1 MSSVVKSLEPLS
13 GLTRDL
19 SVPFVYVVPT
29 ELGREEKVDHDDEE
43 VVLMSSRTDDYCP
56 SLKLE
61 ESDFVMPRKNFPLW
75 RLIANDPFLIKA
87 KIHEWSD
94 GEEFQKTSTT
104 RLPKRP
110 TRTQAQSQV
119 RTPQQQA
126 DDYCPSLKLEE
137 SDFVMPRKNFLLWR
151 LIANDPLLINAKIH
165 EWSDGEEFQKVLLKL
180 INTISTGDHEIESV
194 FTAPPSN
201 SKYQILPLMSFPTGQ
216 TLCDIDHQILDQY
229 HLD

>member
-94 GEEFQKTSTT
+94 GEEFQK
-104 RLPKRP
+104 
-110 TRTQAQSQV
+110 
-119 RTPQQQA
+119 
-126 DDYCPSLKLEE
+126 
-137 SDFVMPRKNFLLWR
+137 
-151 LIANDPLLINAKIH
+151 
-165 EWSDGEEFQKVLLKL
+165 VLLKL
-180 INTISTGDHEIESV
+180 INTITSGDEIESV
-194 FTAPPSN
+194 FTATGFKSI
-201 SKYQILPLMSFPTGQ
+201 YQAI
-216 TLCDIDHQILDQY
+216 
-229 HLD
+229 